1 MGNICTL
8 CPHKCRVDRITKF
21 GRCKAG
27 NDIEIGGYSLH
38 YFEEP
43 CISGKNGSGTVF
55 FSKCNLSCVFCQN
68 YEISNLGN
76 GRKISVEE
84 LSDIFLEQQK
94 NGAENINLVSP
105 TIYADKI
112 ADAIKLSKSKGLT
125 LPIIYNSNGFENVET
140 LKRLESLIDVYLP
153 DLKYSNDELGLKY
166 SGIKNYF
173 GIATKAIKE
182 MERQVGAPKL
192 DENGMIKKG
201 LIVRHLVMPNNIPN
215 SKRVLKWLKENL
227 QDGVYISV
235 MTQYFPAFRAEE
247 FKEINRKLLK
257 NEYDEIED
265 YVLTLDIK
273 NGYMQDFSEEDE
285 KQYVPKWDY

>member
-1 MGNICTL
+1 
-8 CPHKCRVDRITKF
+8 
-21 GRCKAG
+21 
-27 NDIEIGGYSLH
+27 
-38 YFEEP
+38 
-43 CISGKNGSGTVF
+43 
-55 FSKCNLSCVFCQN
+55 
-68 YEISNLGN
+68 
-76 GRKISVEE
+76 
-84 LSDIFLEQQK
+84 
-94 NGAENINLVSP
+94 
-105 TIYADKI
+105 
-112 ADAIKLSKSKGLT
+112 
-125 LPIIYNSNGFENVET
+125 
-140 LKRLESLIDVYLP
+140 
-153 DLKYSNDELGLKY
+153 
-166 SGIKNYF
+166 
-173 GIATKAIKE
+173 

-201 LIVRHLVMPNNIPN
+201 LIVRHLVMPNNIQN

-227 QDGVYISV
+227 QDGAYISV